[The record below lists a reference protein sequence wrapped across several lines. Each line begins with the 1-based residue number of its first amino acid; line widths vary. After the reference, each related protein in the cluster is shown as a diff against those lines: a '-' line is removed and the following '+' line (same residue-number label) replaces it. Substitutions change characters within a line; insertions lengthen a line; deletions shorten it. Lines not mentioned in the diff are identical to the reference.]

1 MRDRVNGIDMPGT
14 HRCRVAGNS
23 EAIQEEGRS
32 PKRISVDAS
41 PSVEELDTGS
51 SDLVRDLLAVSQLV
65 VKTRSHVARE
75 AGVTAFQ
82 YGAVLAISEL
92 RSVPVGALAASL
104 AVSSQFISSE
114 IAKLEM
120 AGIVKRRPKE
130 HDMRGSMIELTR
142 RGRELVRK
150 NRPMREAVDG
160 AIFRGATQEETACF
174 RKVMS
179 IVRNN
184 CQRALNG

>member
-1 MRDRVNGIDMPGT
+1 M
-14 HRCRVAGNS
+14 
-23 EAIQEEGRS
+23 
-32 PKRISVDAS
+32 RISVDAS
-41 PSVEELDTGS
+41 PSVEEQDTGS
-51 SDLVRDLLAVSQLV
+51 DDLVRDLLAVSQLV
-65 VKTRSHVARE
+65 VKTRSHVAQE

-130 HDMRGSMIELTR
+130 RDMRGSMIELTR

-150 NRPMREAVDG
+150 SRPTREAVDG
-160 AIFRGATQEETACF
+160 AIFRGATPEETACF

-179 IVRNN
+179 IVRKN